1 MNRKSRERID
11 IVTVLLPFTL
21 AYGAHGF
28 MQNRK
33 PPLLLLLFCISGLGA
48 GFAAQSAG
56 HDASWKAPASA
67 AAKKNP
73 LAKDANAAQAGQST
87 YLRTCSACHGEGG
100 DAGLAGASNLKS
112 AAVQAQSDGA
122 LEWKISNGNVSKGM
136 PSFGSLSEEK
146 RWQLVRYIRTLK
158 APTKAAAAH

>member
-1 MNRKSRERID
+1 MNRKLRERID
-11 IVTVLLPFTL
+11 IVTELLPFTL
-21 AYGAHGF
+21 AYGANRF

-33 PPLLLLLFCISGLGA
+33 LPLLLLFCISGLGA
-48 GFAAQSAG
+48 GLVAQSAG

-73 LAKDANAAQAGQST
+73 LAKDANAAQAGQAT
-87 YLRTCSACHGEGG
+87 YLRTCSACHGETG

-136 PSFGSLSEEK
+136 PAFGSLSQEK

-158 APTKAAAAH
+158 SPTKAAAAH